1 MGSQRA
7 APKNA
12 RTLLLAAFAY
22 FAVACTS
29 PSGPNPNAR
38 ERFGDPAQYEVRGRG
53 VTVEDQ
59 QILLRASE
67 LLASESAWNR
77 SDDRHCD
84 DDEAAGK
91 RSLFCALQ
99 AASIEVLGSYDHRR
113 VALQEVRFAI
123 EEATRGKELEHR
135 LMDFNN
141 DPQTSLDD
149 VKEVLA
155 VALSRVRERLA
166 QGDALG
172 RLGLFNE
179 PVVAREPDLTGAAV
193 FPTGMER

>member
-1 MGSQRA
+1 M
-7 APKNA
+7 
-12 RTLLLAAFAY
+12 
-22 FAVACTS
+22 
-29 PSGPNPNAR
+29 
-38 ERFGDPAQYEVRGRG
+38 
-53 VTVEDQ
+53 EDQ

-179 PVVAREPDLTGAAV
+179 PVVARADC
-193 FPTGMER
+193 RD